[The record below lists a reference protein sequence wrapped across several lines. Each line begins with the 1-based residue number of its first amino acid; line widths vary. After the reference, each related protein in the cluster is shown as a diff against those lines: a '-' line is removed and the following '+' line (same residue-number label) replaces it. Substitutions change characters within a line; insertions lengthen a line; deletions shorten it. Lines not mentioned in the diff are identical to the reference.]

1 MSSNTTSPLRSRRA
15 LRLSGAVGAGA
26 LALGLFS
33 FGVAVVDSGDDAGPA
48 TVPSAKMSRES
59 SPVETRP
66 DRKASREAIVA
77 LARPDRKMSRE
88 AIPVDERPSK
98 KASREV
104 APVTD

>member
-15 LRLSGAVGAGA
+15 LRLSGAVGAAA

-33 FGVAVVDSGDDAGPA
+33 FGVAVVDSGDAEPA

-66 DRKASREAIVA
+66 DKKASREAIVA
-77 LARPDRKMSRE
+77 VARPTKKM
-88 AIPVDERPSK
+88 
-98 KASREV
+98 SREV

>member
-26 LALGLFS
+26 LALGLFAV
-33 FGVAVVDSGDDAGPA
+33 GVAVVDSGDAEPA

-77 LARPDRKMSRE
+77 VARPTKKM
-88 AIPVDERPSK
+88 
-98 KASREV
+98 SREV

>member
-1 MSSNTTSPLRSRRA
+1 MSRNITNPLRSRRA

-33 FGVAVVDSGDDAGPA
+33 VGVAVVDSGDADPA

-98 KASREV
+98 KMSREA
-104 APVTD
+104 APATD

>member
-1 MSSNTTSPLRSRRA
+1 MSRNTTNPLRSRRA

-33 FGVAVVDSGDDAGPA
+33 VGVAVVDSGDADPA

-66 DRKASREAIVA
+66 EKRASREAIVA
-77 LARPDRKMSRE
+77 VARPTKKM
-88 AIPVDERPSK
+88 
-98 KASREV
+98 SREV

>member
-33 FGVAVVDSGDDAGPA
+33 FGVAVVDSGDADPA

-59 SPVETRP
+59 SPVETGP
-66 DRKASREAIVA
+66 DKRASREAVVA
-77 LARPDRKMSRE
+77 VARPTKRM
-88 AIPVDERPSK
+88 
-98 KASREV
+98 SREV

>member
-1 MSSNTTSPLRSRRA
+1 MSSSTTSPLRSRRA

-33 FGVAVVDSGDDAGPA
+33 FGVAVVDSGDADPA

-66 DRKASREAIVA
+66 EKRASREAIVA
-77 LARPDRKMSRE
+77 VARPTKKM
-88 AIPVDERPSK
+88 
-98 KASREV
+98 SREV

>member
-1 MSSNTTSPLRSRRA
+1 MSSSTTSPLRSRRA

-33 FGVAVVDSGDDAGPA
+33 FGVAVVDSGDGADPA

-66 DRKASREAIVA
+66 DKRSSREAIVA
-77 LARPDRKMSRE
+77 VARPTKKM
-88 AIPVDERPSK
+88 
-98 KASREV
+98 SREV
-104 APVTD
+104 APVHD

>member
-1 MSSNTTSPLRSRRA
+1 MSCNTTNPLRSRRA

-33 FGVAVVDSGDDAGPA
+33 VGVAVVDSGDADPA

-66 DRKASREAIVA
+66 EKRASREAIVA
-77 LARPDRKMSRE
+77 VARPTKKM
-88 AIPVDERPSK
+88 
-98 KASREV
+98 SREV